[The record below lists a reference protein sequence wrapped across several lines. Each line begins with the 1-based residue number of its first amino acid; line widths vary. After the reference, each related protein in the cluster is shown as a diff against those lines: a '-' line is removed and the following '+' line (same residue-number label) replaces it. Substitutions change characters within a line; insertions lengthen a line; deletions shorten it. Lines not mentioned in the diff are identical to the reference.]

1 METRSAGSPNP
12 PSLLLHRCD
21 GRVGGRDRRGSK
33 IPCRLSPQVPLLPP
47 PLHGLHHGGG
57 PSRLSKPPAPGQGAG
72 GHLRGAVPQLRP
84 RAPAAAPPPAD
95 LCLGAGATP
104 GGPAGRG
111 GASLGLTAGGRQ
123 TWGRRGRSSHNRW
136 LPPVGLTA
144 NETLAP
150 GLVPPGPLCPIFL
163 GRPAPTH
170 GPCALRS
177 RDARDVGLPRPCS
190 HSRPFFG
197 ATCPLSPLPPA
208 EASSSRKPASSPAWE
223 ALHAPLWGE
232 DRRFARLWGQN
243 VAKKSQMQFCFWEL
257 CVSLG
262 NMDTCLPAFLFSLKI
277 KFKLKYNIYTG
288 KGISQMCTAR

>member
-1 METRSAGSPNP
+1 MGEWGAETGGALRFHAVSLPRSLSSHHLSMASITVVDPPGFQNP
-12 PSLLLHRCD
+12 RHQGKERAATFEELCHNYAHERLQLLFHRRTFVSALERHREVRP
-21 GRVGGRDRRGSK
+21 GGVGPPRGS
-33 IPCRLSPQVPLLPP
+33 R
-47 PLHGLHHGGG
+47 
-57 PSRLSKPPAPGQGAG
+57 R
-72 GHLRGAVPQLRP
+72 
-84 RAPAAAPPPAD
+84 
-95 LCLGAGATP
+95 
-104 GGPAGRG
+104 
-111 GASLGLTAGGRQ
+111 AGGRR
-123 TWGRRGRSSHNRW
+123 GRRGRSSHNRW

-232 DRRFARLWGQN
+232 DRRFAHLSGQN

-288 KGISQMCTAR
+288 KGISQMRTAR